1 MTDRSFID
9 RRPERRR
16 PPRGPAVPG
25 VAGSRLARAALSY
38 AGFGWRVLALHT
50 PDAAGACSC
59 GREDC
64 TKPGKHPRHHRD
76 LLSHGVYDATTSA
89 ELIASWWDMWPDANV
104 GLATGELLVVDVD
117 GAAGDA
123 SLQQLQRDHGPLP
136 ATLEATTG
144 RGRHLYFSA
153 PSQPSGNSVG
163 RLGKGLDV
171 RGHGGSIVAP
181 PSLHADGRRYR
192 WRSRR
197 RPAALPAWVATL
209 LTDTPT
215 AAPRTVPPPPAG
227 GGDRRQRYFTAA
239 LRAELADV
247 AAAPAPTP
255 TQPGTRNDTLNR
267 AAFRLGQL
275 VAAGYGTLAEVEL
288 HLLDAALTAG
298 LTEFEAQA
306 TIASGLRAG
315 QQHPRR

>member
-1 MTDRSFID
+1 MQLRA
-9 RRPERRR
+9 RGLPE
-16 PPRGPAVPG
+16 
-25 VAGSRLARAALSY
+25 AGQASAHQL
-38 AGFGWRVLALHT
+38 
-50 PDAAGACSC
+50 
-59 GREDC
+59 E
-64 TKPGKHPRHHRD
+64 
-76 LLSHGVYDATTSA
+76 LLRHGVHDATTSA
-89 ELIASWWDMWPDANV
+89 ETIASWWAAWPEANV
-104 GLATGELLVVDVD
+104 GLATGELLVVVDVD

-123 SLQQLQRDHGPLP
+123 SLQQLQRDHRPLP

-153 PSQPSGNSVG
+153 PPQPIGNSAG
-163 RLGKGLDV
+163 RLGEGLDV
-171 RGHGGSIVAP
+171 RGHGGYVVAP
-181 PSLHADGRRYR
+181 PSLHADGHRYR

-197 RPAALPAWVATL
+197 RPAALPDWVATL
-209 LTDTPT
+209 LTASPT
-215 AAPRTVPPPPAG
+215 AAPRTALPPPAA

-247 AAAPAPTP
+247 AAARAPTP

-275 VAAGYGTLAEVEL
+275 VAAGYGTLEEIER
-288 HLLDAALTAG
+288 HLLDAALATG
-298 LTEFEAQA
+298 LTESEAQA